1 MLNPVFLIKESG
13 RVFAFFCWGS
23 TVLWFCVILLSL
35 VPKPSVAGREG
46 GRGTV
51 ISANYGVGCLV

>member
-23 TVLWFCVILLSL
+23 TVLWYCVILLSL

-46 GRGTV
+46 E
-51 ISANYGVGCLV
+51 